1 MVSHNRSG
9 TQQTQL
15 LEDVTSEKH
24 LVTTKTPLR
33 ITFTGG
39 GTDLPEYY
47 MKYGPGAVLSAAIN
61 SYIYISVSKHFY
73 PDELRVSY
81 SSTENAI
88 KNINDIKHPTVREAL
103 RLLDI
108 KSGIQI
114 VSITE
119 IPSKGTGLGS
129 SSSFLVGLL
138 NALHAW
144 KGELTSPKQLAEE
157 AVYIEREV
165 LKEKGGKQDQ
175 YMAAYGGINLMEFM
189 KNGEVCVKPIPIST
203 KLRKELESNLIMFYT
218 GNERSSS
225 AIHEK
230 QALEIGKNIDKYT
243 RMREIA
249 YETAEAVTKGEWSLL
264 GKLFNENWLLKKQLS
279 GEITNDVIDSYYSK
293 ALAAGASGGKLIG
306 AGGSGFMLFNAIPE
320 KRSAVAS
327 ALNLQEHSF
336 EIETQGSRVIYVE

>member
-1 MVSHNRSG
+1 M
-9 TQQTQL
+9 
-15 LEDVTSEKH
+15 SEKH

-39 GTDLPEYY
+39 GTDLPDYY
-47 MKYGPGAVLSAAIN
+47 TKHGPGAVVSAAIT
-61 SYIYISVSKHFY
+61 SYIYISISKHFY
-73 PDELRVSY
+73 SDELRVSY
-81 SSTENAI
+81 SVTENAI

-103 RLLDI
+103 RLLNI
-108 KSGIQI
+108 ESGIQI

-144 KGELTSPKQLAEE
+144 KGEFASSKQLAEE

-175 YMAAYGGINLMEFM
+175 YIAAYGGINLMEFM
-189 KNGEVCVKPIPIST
+189 KNGEVSVKPIPLST

-230 QALEIGKNIDKYT
+230 QAMEIEKNIDKYN

-249 YETAEAVTKGEWSLL
+249 YETADVITKGDWSSL
-264 GKLFNENWLLKKQLS
+264 GKLFHENWLLKKQLS
-279 GEITNDVIDSYYSK
+279 SAITTDAIDDYYSK
-293 ALAAGASGGKLIG
+293 ALTAGASGGKLIG
-306 AGGSGFMLFNAIPE
+306 AGGSGFLLFNTSPG
-320 KRSAVAS
+320 KKPAVAS
-327 ALNLQEHSF
+327 AINLQEHSF
-336 EIETQGSRVIYVE
+336 EIEPQGSRVIYVE